1 MNNDNLIPLN
11 KRTKA
16 EQRAIQSKG
25 GRKSGEIRRRRADIR
40 DIVLEFLAMPI
51 DGGGDMTD
59 ISQLDSLQDA
69 AGSGLSVAE
78 RIVLLAIRDALDE
91 KSSPDKRAKARDWLI
106 EAAGGFKAETE
117 DAFSIF

>member
-1 MNNDNLIPLN
+1 
-11 KRTKA
+11 
-16 EQRAIQSKG
+16 
-25 GRKSGEIRRRRADIR
+25 
-40 DIVLEFLAMPI
+40 MPI
-51 DGGGDMTD
+51 DGGGDMAD

-78 RIVLLAIRDALDE
+78 KIVLLAIRDALDE

-106 EAAGGFKAETE
+106 EAAGGFKAETQ